1 MTIIFKFICIFIV
14 LLCISCVLCL
24 YRLIKGPSLADRI
37 MALNALTVIGIG
49 IAVLTGLIFN
59 ELFIDLA
66 IPLALI
72 TYVSTIIL
80 TRYLEG
86 EI

>member
-1 MTIIFKFICIFIV
+1 MTIIIEFICFFII

-72 TYVSTIIL
+72 TYVSAIIL

>member
-1 MTIIFKFICIFIV
+1 
-14 LLCISCVLCL
+14 
-24 YRLIKGPSLADRI
+24 

-72 TYVSTIIL
+72 TYVSAIIL

-86 EI
+86 EV

>member
-1 MTIIFKFICIFIV
+1 
-14 LLCISCVLCL
+14 
-24 YRLIKGPSLADRI
+24 

-49 IAVLTGLIFN
+49 IAVLIGLLYN
-59 ELFIDLA
+59 ELFIDVA

-72 TYVSTIIL
+72 TYVSALIL

>member
-1 MTIIFKFICIFIV
+1 MIAELIHFFII

-24 YRLIKGPSLADRI
+24 YRLIRGPSLADRI

-49 IAVLTGLIFN
+49 IAVLIGLLYN
-59 ELFIDLA
+59 ELFIDVA

-72 TYVSTIIL
+72 TYVSAVIL